1 MYQQFFGF
9 SENPFNIA
17 PDPKFLFLSDEH
29 NATLTLLRYGI
40 EQSKGFMV
48 ITGEVGCGKTLL
60 CKSLLQSLDNNVF
73 ETAWLYSSNISS
85 EQLIRSIL
93 KEIGMPS
100 SKLPESDHLDVLND
114 YLLSKIN
121 KGKEILLIIDEAQN
135 LSYELLEAIRLLS
148 NLETDKRKLLQILL
162 VGQPELKA
170 KLNQPQLR
178 QLKQRILIYYELHPL
193 TKKATQ
199 QYINH
204 RLNLVCQQP
213 GIPKISYSA
222 FKKICKYTQ
231 GIPRIIN
238 HVCDKSLMSAYTR
251 LSQKVESKDVI
262 QAIKDIERLSL

>member
-1 MYQQFFGF
+1 MYRQFFGF
-9 SENPFNIA
+9 SEDPFNIT

-29 NATLTLLRYGI
+29 NAALTLLRYGL

-60 CKSLLQSLDNNVF
+60 CRSLLQNLDESIF
-73 ETAWLYSSNISS
+73 ETAWLYSSNIAP

-93 KEIGMPS
+93 KEIGMPTTR
-100 SKLPESDHLDVLND
+100 LPETDHLEVLND
-114 YLLSKIN
+114 YLLSKISR
-121 KGKEILLIIDEAQN
+121 GKEILLIIDEAQN

-148 NLETDKRKLLQILL
+148 NLETDQRKLLQILL
-162 VGQPELKA
+162 IGQPELKA

-193 TKKATQ
+193 TKKTTQ

-213 GIPKISYSA
+213 GLPTISYSA
-222 FKKICKYTQ
+222 FKRIYKYSQ

-238 HVCDKSLMSAYTR
+238 NVCDKSLISAYTR
-251 LSQKVESKDVI
+251 LSQKVESKDV
-262 QAIKDIERLSL
+262 QKAIKDIERISL